1 MAVTHATLAKKKLQ
15 ISLRLLMAGLA
26 EKLVTELISRI
37 DSIAA
42 TTPNGHEEHTATS
55 IRHKTATHCSRV

>member
-1 MAVTHATLAKKKLQ
+1 
-15 ISLRLLMAGLA
+15 MAGLA